1 MVGVV
6 WLLWGDG
13 SEGYLG
19 TGIKVRGKVLWG
31 LRSVCHLVLAWHVA
45 RPSVMHLDRRSV
57 TSRHLNMVTLPPL
70 PNHER
75 TNQIG
80 MAVAEQHLATS
91 ESKEGE
97 VK

>member
-57 TSRHLNMVTLPPL
+57 PSRHLNMGFCLLCLITKKQTRLEWL
-70 PNHER
+70 
-75 TNQIG
+75 
-80 MAVAEQHLATS
+80 
-91 ESKEGE
+91 
-97 VK
+97 